1 MAITK
6 QVYDWQLFVEWNDSQ
21 TVFNPQTP
29 FVDDLL
35 PDAGETFSIFT
46 GGYGNNVT
54 ESNMVRDGSFV
65 VIDRFGSTP
74 GIMME
79 GGNNVAWD
87 ITSVG
92 QVVLIRW
99 IPNGFVNIWVDTT
112 GYYQDPQNVSSIG
125 ISGNAAPY
133 PETEGIRPSH
143 YMLNPPIYIE
153 PFVTWDVRYTMMNDI
168 KNFMTNL
175 AAYTPGGG
183 APPTNV
189 RIAPKEGFIS
199 GGQRFEGPQL
209 GQVFVQYWLFTG
221 SDALIA
227 EELLKL
233 GIPINV
239 DNAEWFRR
247 QLVKQQGLETETWQ
261 KYLSVSKAYL
271 DMEKARQDYLG

>member
-6 QVYDWQLFVEWNDSQ
+6 QVYDWQLFVEWNDQQSV
-21 TVFNPQTP
+21 TNPTDP
-29 FVDDLL
+29 FVDNLL

-46 GGYGNNVT
+46 GGYGTNVT

-79 GGNNVAWD
+79 GGNNVAYD
-87 ITSVG
+87 VSGTGILG
-92 QVVLIRW
+92 LIKW

-143 YMLNPPIYIE
+143 YMLNPPIYVE

-168 KNFMTNL
+168 KNYMTNL
-175 AAYTPGGG
+175 AQFGGG
-183 APPTNV
+183 PLTV
-189 RIAPKEGFIS
+189 RIAPKEGFTS
-199 GGQRFEGPQL
+199 GGVTFEGPIL
-209 GQVFVQYWLFTG
+209 GQVFVQYWLFSG

-233 GIPINV
+233 GIPVNV

-261 KYLSVSKAYL
+261 KYLAVSKAYL
-271 DMEKARQDYLG
+271 DMEKARQDYIG

>member
-6 QVYDWQLFVEWNDSQ
+6 QVYDWQLYVEWNDSQ
-21 TVFNPQTP
+21 TIFNPQTP
-29 FVDDLL
+29 FVDNLL

-46 GGYGNNVT
+46 GGYGKNVT

-87 ITSVG
+87 ITAIG
-92 QVVLIRW
+92 QKVLIRW

-125 ISGNAAPY
+125 ISGNAAPF

-143 YMLNPPIYIE
+143 YMLNPPVYIE

-168 KNFMTNL
+168 KNYMTNL

-183 APPTNV
+183 AGPTSV
-189 RIAPKEGFIS
+189 RIPPKEGITS
-199 GGQRFEGPQL
+199 GGVLYKGPQL
-209 GQVFVQYWLFTG
+209 AQVFVQYWLFSG

-233 GIPINV
+233 GIPVNV

-261 KYLSVSKAYL
+261 KYLAVSKAYL
-271 DMEKARQDYLG
+271 DMEKARQDYIG